1 MDGPEFQPI
10 VAIAGGGFDQHAA
23 VLDLLRASFAEQE
36 GRIDPPSSVTSLTL
50 DGVLRDAS
58 EGDLLTVEA
67 AEEII
72 GCAFTSAREN
82 DQGRYLYAYHI
93 AIAPQHRRRG
103 LATQLFETI
112 DMLARARGL
121 ERVMLMCRIELKEN
135 HALFEANGFSRSG
148 VFTHDGFN
156 RPTSLQ
162 FTKSLV

>member
-36 GRIDPPSSVTSLTL
+36 GRIDPPSSVTRLTL
-50 DGVLRDAS
+50 DDVQRDAL

-72 GCAFTSAREN
+72 GCAFTSARE
-82 DQGRYLYAYHI
+82 DDHGRYLYTYHI
-93 AIAPQHRRRG
+93 AVSPQHRRRG
-103 LATQLFETI
+103 LARQLLETI
-112 DMLARARGL
+112 DRLARARGL
-121 ERVMLMCRIELKEN
+121 DRVMLMCRIELTEN
-135 HALFEANGFSRSG
+135 HALFEASGFSLSG
-148 VFTHDGFN
+148 DFTHDGFN

-162 FTKSLV
+162 FTKRLS